1 MANRN
6 PHGFAHRSNDDG
18 SWDSI
23 CLRCCRT
30 VATAARTI
38 WLVVTENNHTCALI
52 DLHLWVADHYE
63 YGSIACQDLPIADVV
78 SKTCRVIPINSP
90 RLK

>member
-52 DLHLWVADHYE
+52 DLHLWGG
-63 YGSIACQDLPIADVV
+63 GSLRIRLHRV
-78 SKTCRVIPINSP
+78 SGSP
-90 RLK
+90 HC